1 MKRVLMRMGLVLVA
15 LVGVLVVVG
24 LFLPRQWH
32 VERSVVIN
40 APPEHIHPFVDDFKA
55 WRLWAVWDEIDP
67 EAKHEYS
74 PKTSGVGA
82 WWSWNGPT
90 LRHGKMLITRSDVS
104 SGVWIEE
111 LDEAGQNVD
120 GHLTTLTWTQEGGGD
135 EGDLDE
141 RGPVAPGHR
150 GLLRVDDGQPGG
162 HLLPGGPE
170 AAEDPGG
177 EASSGGAGG
186 RAAGAWG
193 GRGARGAV
201 SPS

>member
-74 PKTSGVGA
+74 PKTAGVGA

-111 LDEAGQNVD
+111 LDEAGQKVD
-120 GHLTTLTWTQEGGGD
+120 GHLTTLTWTQEGGGTKVTWMN
-135 EGDLDE
+135 E
-141 RGPVAPGHR
+141 
-150 GLLRVDDGQPGG
+150 GLLRPVIGG
-162 HLLPGGPE
+162 YFVWTMDSLADIYFQEALKRLKTLVEKRRAAELE
-170 AAEDPGG
+170 AAQPVHGG
-177 EASSGGAGG
+177 VAAPAG
-186 RAAGAWG
+186 
-193 GRGARGAV
+193 
-201 SPS
+201 P